1 MKYGSFLNFS
11 VVGGWCM
18 DKGKTDIKRTL
29 KCLDSNHP
37 SVERLGETS
46 VKKFTIWQILKNRF
60 FFNLCF
66 LLSQVLNFE
75 TGMIKGPNS
84 VCSWNQILKKESSKL
99 CKETCNY
106 ISFRWLSPETRA
118 GATPT

>member
-46 VKKFTIWQILKNRF
+46 VKKFTIWQILKNSFFLIFVFFSPRF
-60 FFNLCF
+60 L
-66 LLSQVLNFE
+66 
-75 TGMIKGPNS
+75 
-84 VCSWNQILKKESSKL
+84 ILRQE
-99 CKETCNY
+99 
-106 ISFRWLSPETRA
+106 W
-118 GATPT
+118 